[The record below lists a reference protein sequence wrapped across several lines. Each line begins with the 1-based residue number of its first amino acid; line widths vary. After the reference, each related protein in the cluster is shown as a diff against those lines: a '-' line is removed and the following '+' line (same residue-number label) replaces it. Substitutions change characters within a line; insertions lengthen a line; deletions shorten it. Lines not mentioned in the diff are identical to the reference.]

1 MWPKYTVGRKKVS
14 NKCCAGLPSLW
25 QVALL
30 LVAAGGQECFAEGG
44 GIGGV
49 EFGVAASGADC
60 GRERT
65 LDWFFVKGGSR
76 VLEGDE
82 FETLVGV

>member
-1 MWPKYTVGRKKVS
+1 M
-14 NKCCAGLPSLW
+14 
-25 QVALL
+25 

-65 LDWFFVKGGSR
+65 LDWFFVKAAAGSLKVMSSR
-76 VLEGDE
+76 RWLESRP
-82 FETLVGV
+82 